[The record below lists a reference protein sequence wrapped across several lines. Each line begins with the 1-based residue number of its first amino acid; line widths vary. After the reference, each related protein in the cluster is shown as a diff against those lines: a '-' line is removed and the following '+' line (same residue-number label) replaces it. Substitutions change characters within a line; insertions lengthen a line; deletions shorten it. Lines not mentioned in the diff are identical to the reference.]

1 MAPLLREL
9 IAKVEGGGDD
19 AGAVALADALV
30 GGRSLRGDAGL
41 QLAEALRAWDIGGV
55 NCWCGA
61 VDAVPKRD
69 HSPACEFSRKA
80 LAAYEEARK

>member
-1 MAPLLREL
+1 MNDRETL
-9 IAKVEGGGDD
+9 EAIRDD
-19 AGAVALADALV
+19 YYGILADA
-30 GGRSLRGDAGL
+30 GTAAQIGL
-41 QLAEALRAWDIGGV
+41 EAMDLADQLAEALRAWDIGGV

-80 LAAYEEARK
+80 LAAYEEARR